1 MPMKTKDIVERTEL
15 PSKGNFAEAAPKVFA
30 AFLEGHIIT
39 IGGTDYR
46 YAKKDTPLF
55 EDDEN
60 VYVATASAFYQRYNS
75 YTGGETEPS
84 GFRWIE
90 TSGSVFHFMALF
102 ETMTEDEIL
111 TVLGNRALTAINTEG
126 SRTRRISASRESRV
140 SMPRSL

>member
-1 MPMKTKDIVERTEL
+1 MPMKTKDIVERAEL

-60 VYVATASAFYQRYNS
+60 IYVATASAFYQRYNS

-90 TSGSVFHFMALF
+90 RSGSVFYFLTLF
-102 ETMTEDEIL
+102 ETMTEDEVMI
-111 TVLGNRALTAINTEG
+111 VLGNRALTAINTEG
-126 SRTRRISASRESRV
+126 SRTRRISASRENQTNK
-140 SMPRSL
+140 PQSL

>member
-1 MPMKTKDIVERTEL
+1 MKTKDIVERVEV
-15 PSKGNFAEAAPKVFA
+15 PSKGNFSDAAPKVFA

-55 EDDEN
+55 EDDES

-102 ETMTEDEIL
+102 EAMTEDEIM

-126 SRTRRISASRESRV
+126 TRTRRLSASRENQAGK
-140 SMPRSL
+140 PRTL